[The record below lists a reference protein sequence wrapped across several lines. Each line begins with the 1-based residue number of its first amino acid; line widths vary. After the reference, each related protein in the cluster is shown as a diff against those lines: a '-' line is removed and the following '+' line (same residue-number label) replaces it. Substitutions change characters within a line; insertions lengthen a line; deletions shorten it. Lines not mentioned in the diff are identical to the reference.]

1 MKSFNSLVPVTLLC
15 LLITLIH
22 PLASFAQEEAGEPT
36 QSGIVVFSQNKC
48 AYQNFQKLN
57 ALTDSVWAPVLDDLV
72 EEDMIVSW
80 GILTHAWG
88 DEWNWNVYYT
98 VESHAAFLD
107 FWQEMVGRIN
117 ESHPDFWKQLYPLCT
132 EHKDNIYSIHRSATQ
147 E

>member
-1 MKSFNSLVPVTLLC
+1 MKRFTSLVLGTTLC
-15 LLITLIH
+15 LFFNLMH
-22 PLASFAQEEAGEPT
+22 PTSILAQDQDGETT
-36 QSGIVVFSQNKC
+36 QPGIVVFSQNKC
-48 AYQNFQKLN
+48 AYENFQQLN

-72 EEDMIVSW
+72 EEEMLVGW

-117 ESHPDFWKQLYPLCT
+117 ENHPGFWQRLYPLCS
-132 EHKDNIYSIHRSATQ
+132 EHKDNIYSVHRSSTQ
-147 E
+147 